1 MQLRNGKV
9 IGNQEQDDRCT
20 ICMDINYRPI
30 TLIPCYHCFCEPC
43 TRSVAQTYPESN
55 PQCPLCRTHITDC
68 NEDIDMGARLR
79 EMYPR
84 EYETRRSIEELSPNT
99 YPLPKRSKWY
109 QPQFLKKTLKN
120 LARIV
125 INNHEN
131 MKDIFINI
139 LLYHLI
145 IVHFGL
151 NSLTVLSSITL
162 VGYLSET
169 YELSRNGNLD
179 SGLEIRIRFAE
190 TRFEIR
196 IGSIFV
202 RETLKLIIEV
212 GIVVT
217 RYYLRPQ
224 KFGFFTVIPS
234 FIINESVRIW
244 M

>member
-1 MQLRNGKV
+1 MNPTKIMQLRNGKV

-43 TRSVAQTYPESN
+43 TRSVAQTYSESI
-55 PQCPLCRTHITDC
+55 PLCPLCRAHITDC
-68 NEDIDMGARLR
+68 NEETDMGARLQ

-99 YPLPKRSKWY
+99 YPLPKRLKWY

-151 NSLTVLSSITL
+151 NSLAALSSITL
-162 VGYLSET
+162 LGFLIEI
-169 YELSRNGNLD
+169 YELSRNGNQLR
-179 SGLEIRIRFAE
+179 RISL
-190 TRFEIR
+190 IL
-196 IGSIFV
+196 V
-202 RETLKLIIEV
+202 REALKLIIEV

-217 RYYLRPQ
+217 KYYLRHQ
-224 KFGFFTVIPS
+224 TFGFFVVIPS
-234 FIINESVRIW
+234 FIINESIRIW